1 MTTIKVTPE
10 QLLSVSKQFASA
22 QSQIA
27 QMNHILKQQLFEIER
42 QWNGSTKERFYADFI
57 AAQRV
62 MDNFSSLSSRLP
74 KRLKDMRRNS
84 DWRISRLRNPTMPIA
99 CRLHRMNAGLP
110 L

>member
-42 QWNGSTKERFYADFI
+42 Q
-57 AAQRV
+57 
-62 MDNFSSLSSRLP
+62 
-74 KRLKDMRRNS
+74 
-84 DWRISRLRNPTMPIA
+84 
-99 CRLHRMNAGLP
+99 
-110 L
+110 